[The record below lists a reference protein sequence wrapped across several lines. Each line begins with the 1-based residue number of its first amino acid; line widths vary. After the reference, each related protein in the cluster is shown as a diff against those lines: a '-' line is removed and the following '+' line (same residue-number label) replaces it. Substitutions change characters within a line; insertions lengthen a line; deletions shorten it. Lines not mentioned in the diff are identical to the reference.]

1 MGKAGRWF
9 EFLVVAASV
18 AGALHVLVALLLDG
32 RTARDTTLV
41 TSLHCLWAARL
52 VLGFRRGWITDRFAF
67 LGTAG
72 MNDLLRIT
80 GATVLDR
87 REDRWEYWNYILR
100 ESALCVVCWLLFV
113 GNIVVPPLLQRAGL
127 PVQGA
132 AGPVQPFPNAASRAS
147 MSGPRPGLFV
157 RAHRGPPRLPP
168 VRSPAACPLHPWT
181 PIDSGAP
188 PTLDTQPGSDRARFV
203 AG

>member
-41 TSLHCLWAARL
+41 MSLHCLWAARL

-113 GNIVVPPLLQRAGL
+113 GNIVVPPLLQRGGL

-132 AGPVQPFPNAASRAS
+132 AAGSALPERRQ
-147 MSGPRPGLFV
+147 
-157 RAHRGPPRLPP
+157 PRLHVRPP
-168 VRSPAACPLHPWT
+168 
-181 PIDSGAP
+181 SGAVRPCP
-188 PTLDTQPGSDRARFV
+188 PGTAPPSPGPFTSSLSAPPLDTHRFRRPTHPGHPTRV
-203 AG
+203 